1 VWYTS
6 HYVVDWDKVQTSE
19 DIKRLLIVFGPMFEP
34 DTKGLETIMD
44 LVVLKDK
51 EPISLSLGK
60 A

>member
-1 VWYTS
+1 
-6 HYVVDWDKVQTSE
+6 VVDWDKVQTLD

-51 EPISLSLGK
+51 EPISLNLGK